1 MKRTFTMTLIA
12 TSLLLTG
19 CAADMARKQGE
30 TLIYQGEVEQ
40 GLQYLKEQAKLYPD
54 DIKLRASY
62 QRQLDSTLN
71 LLLKE
76 ADNARAR
83 GDIELASN
91 RYQQMLSHDKGN
103 YRATE
108 GLRLAEIAV
117 RQDSMLK
124 YAREIKDAKPEEAL
138 DVLAQILLDN
148 PRNTQALRLRDEVE
162 SRKTREATLRPG
174 LAQSLKNPISLQFK
188 DQSLSSVFDIISRI
202 GKVNFIFD
210 RDVAPNLRTTIYA
223 HDSSVEDVINL
234 ILTTNQLDKKVLNEN
249 TILIYPKRPDKDRD
263 YKDLIM
269 RTFYLS
275 NADPKQVLAM
285 IKQMVKTKDVYIDER
300 LSMLVMRDTPEAIA
314 VAERLIAAQDLPQ
327 SEIILDVEILEVTST
342 DLLNMGIEYPSKIS
356 ASLSPI
362 SSINPLL
369 SSATARSITLDQIN
383 NLNKSDVLVNLG
395 PPDLT
400 ANFTHNKGNTNILA
414 NPKIR
419 VKNREKAKVQIG
431 DRVPVITNTTNNGVT
446 SESITYLDV
455 GLTLNVEPTLSIDND
470 ISVKVSLEVSNITD
484 KSKSP
489 SGGTIYTIGTRNA
502 TTNMSARDG
511 ETQVL
516 AGLLSRTNQSSG
528 NALPGL
534 GELPVLNRLFGN
546 KSDDNKKTELI
557 LLITPRVVRNLAI
570 PAPHI
575 TTFDSGT
582 EGAISTSPLRLR
594 TSSSIKINSS
604 APGSVMMPAP
614 QPIMAQVEPSPAPI
628 PAPAPEEF
636 VPKSTPPAADPA
648 AQPAPQPA
656 RGNGMGRR

>member
-1 MKRTFTMTLIA
+1 MKRAFSMTLIA
-12 TSLLLTG
+12 ASLLTG

-30 TLIYQGEVEQ
+30 SLIYEGEVEQ
-40 GLQYLKEQAKLYPD
+40 GLQLLKEKSKLYPD
-54 DIKLRASY
+54 DIKLRASF
-62 QRQLDSTLN
+62 QRQLDITLGA
-71 LLLKE
+71 LLKE

-83 GDIELASN
+83 GDIELATN

-103 YRATE
+103 YRALE
-108 GLRLAEIAV
+108 GLRLSEIAA

-124 YAREIKDAKPEEAL
+124 YAREIKDNKPEEAL
-138 DVLAQILLDN
+138 DVLAQMLTDN
-148 PRNTQALRLRDEVE
+148 PRNTQALKLRDEVE

-188 DQSLSSVFDIISRI
+188 DQSISSVFDIISRI

-263 YKDLIM
+263 YKDLVM

-300 LSMLVMRDTPEAIA
+300 LSMLVMRDTAEAVA

-327 SEIILDVEILEVTST
+327 SEIILDVEILEVSST
-342 DLLNMGIEYPSKIS
+342 DLLNMGIQYPDTIS
-356 ASLSPI
+356 ASLAPTGSVSPLPLNTTAGSI
-362 SSINPLL
+362 SLDRL
-369 SSATARSITLDQIN
+369 S
-383 NLNKSDVLVNLG
+383 NLNKNDVLVNLG
-395 PPDLT
+395 SPVIS
-400 ANFTHNKGNTNILA
+400 ANFVHQKGNTNILA

-419 VKNREKAKVQIG
+419 VKNKEKAKVQIG
-431 DRVPVITNTTNNGVT
+431 ERVPVITTTNNNGIT

-455 GLTLNVEPTLSIDND
+455 GLTLDVEPMLSIDND
-470 ISVKVSLEVSNITD
+470 ISVKVSLDVTNVTGSVLTKQGLVAYKLGRRSAI
-484 KSKSP
+484 
-489 SGGTIYTIGTRNA
+489 
-502 TTNMSARDG
+502 TNMSARDG

-516 AGLLSRTNQSSG
+516 AGLLSRSDQTTG

-534 GELPVLNRLFGN
+534 GELPMLDRLFGSKKN
-546 KSDDNKKTELI
+546 DNNKTELI

-570 PAPHI
+570 PSPHI
-575 TTFDSGT
+575 TTFESGT

-594 TSSSIKINSS
+594 PSSGIKINST
-604 APGSVMMPAP
+604 AAGSVMMPAP
-614 QPIMAQVEPSPAPI
+614 QPMMPQAMPEPAPQL
-628 PAPAPEEF
+628 APAPVAQAAEDNPQA
-636 VPKSTPPAADPA
+636 VTPPTG
-648 AQPAPQPA
+648 

>member
-1 MKRTFTMTLIA
+1 MTLIA
-12 TSLLLTG
+12 ASLLTG

-30 TLIYQGEVEQ
+30 SLIYQGEIEQ
-40 GLQYLKEQAKLYPD
+40 GLQYLKEQSKRYPD

-71 LLLKE
+71 ILLRE

-91 RYQQMLSHDKGN
+91 RYQQMLSHDKSN

-117 RQDSMLK
+117 RQNSMLK
-124 YAREIKDAKPEEAL
+124 YAREIKDNKPEEAL
-138 DVLAQILLDN
+138 DVLAQVLIDN
-148 PRNTQALRLRDEVE
+148 PRNTQALRLRDEIE

-174 LAQSLKNPISLQFK
+174 LAQSLKNPVSLQFK
-188 DQSLSSVFDIISRI
+188 DQSISSVFDIIARI

-263 YKDLIM
+263 YKDLVM

-285 IKQMVKTKDVYIDER
+285 IKQMVRTKDVYIDER

-327 SEIILDVEILEVTST
+327 SEIILDVEILEVSSS
-342 DLLNMGIEYPSKIS
+342 DILNMGIQYPDTLSV
-356 ASLSPI
+356 SLTPI
-362 SSINPLL
+362 SNISPLPLTSTATGAISLDRL
-369 SSATARSITLDQIN
+369 S

-395 PPDLT
+395 NPAIS
-400 ANFTHNKGNTNILA
+400 ANFAHQKGNTNILA

-431 DRVPVITNTTNNGVT
+431 ERVPVVTTTNNNGTT

-455 GLTLNVEPTLSIDND
+455 GLTLNVEPTLTIDND
-470 ISVKVSLEVSNITD
+470 ISVKVSLEVSNVTGSVTTRNGLIAY
-484 KSKSP
+484 KV
-489 SGGTIYTIGTRNA
+489 GTRNA

-516 AGLLSRTNQSSG
+516 AGLLSRTDQASG
-528 NALPGL
+528 SALPGL
-534 GELPVLNRLFGN
+534 GELPGLDRLFGN
-546 KSDDNKKTELI
+546 KKNDNSKTELI
-557 LLITPRVVRNLAI
+557 LLITPRVVRNLTL
-570 PAPHI
+570 PPPHI

-582 EGAISTSPLRLR
+582 EGTISTSPLRLR
-594 TSSSIKINSS
+594 TSSSIQTTTNNASGN
-604 APGSVMMPAP
+604 AMMPAP
-614 QPIMAQVEPSPAPI
+614 PPI
-628 PAPAPEEF
+628 
-636 VPKSTPPAADPA
+636 TPQAMME
-648 AQPAPQPA
+648 PAPQPA
-656 RGNGMGRR
+656 PALRATDDNALPVISPPGRGNGMGRR

>member
-1 MKRTFTMTLIA
+1 MTLIA
-12 TSLLLTG
+12 ASLLTG

-30 TLIYQGEVEQ
+30 SLIYEGEVEQ
-40 GLQYLKEQAKLYPD
+40 GLQLLKEKSKLYPD
-54 DIKLRASY
+54 DIKLRASF
-62 QRQLDSTLN
+62 QRQLDITLGA
-71 LLLKE
+71 LLKE

-83 GDIELASN
+83 GDIELATN

-103 YRATE
+103 YRALE
-108 GLRLAEIAV
+108 GLRLSEIAA

-124 YAREIKDAKPEEAL
+124 YAREIKDNKPEEAL
-138 DVLAQILLDN
+138 DVLAQMLTDN
-148 PRNTQALRLRDEVE
+148 PRNTQALKLRDEVE

-188 DQSLSSVFDIISRI
+188 DQSISSVFDIISRI

-263 YKDLIM
+263 YKDLVM

-300 LSMLVMRDTPEAIA
+300 LSMLVMRDTAEAVA

-327 SEIILDVEILEVTST
+327 SEIILDVEILEVSST
-342 DLLNMGIEYPSKIS
+342 DLLNMGIQYPDTIS
-356 ASLSPI
+356 ASLAPTGSVSPLPLNTTAGSI
-362 SSINPLL
+362 SLDRL
-369 SSATARSITLDQIN
+369 S
-383 NLNKSDVLVNLG
+383 NLNKNDVLVNLG
-395 PPDLT
+395 SPVIS
-400 ANFTHNKGNTNILA
+400 ANFVHQKGNTNILA

-419 VKNREKAKVQIG
+419 VKNKEKAKVQIG
-431 DRVPVITNTTNNGVT
+431 ERVPVITTTNNNGIT

-455 GLTLNVEPTLSIDND
+455 GLTLDVEPMLSIDND
-470 ISVKVSLEVSNITD
+470 ISVKVSLDVTNVTGSVLTKQGLVAYKLGRRSAI
-484 KSKSP
+484 
-489 SGGTIYTIGTRNA
+489 
-502 TTNMSARDG
+502 TNMSARDG

-516 AGLLSRTNQSSG
+516 AGLLSRSDQTTG

-534 GELPVLNRLFGN
+534 GELPMLDRLFGSKKN
-546 KSDDNKKTELI
+546 DNNKTELI

-570 PAPHI
+570 PSPHI
-575 TTFDSGT
+575 TTFESGT

-594 TSSSIKINSS
+594 PSSGIKINST
-604 APGSVMMPAP
+604 AAGSVMMPAP
-614 QPIMAQVEPSPAPI
+614 QPMMPQAMPEPAPQL
-628 PAPAPEEF
+628 APAPVAQAAEDNPQA
-636 VPKSTPPAADPA
+636 VTPPTG
-648 AQPAPQPA
+648 

>member
-1 MKRTFTMTLIA
+1 MTLIA
-12 TSLLLTG
+12 ASLLTG

-30 TLIYQGEVEQ
+30 SLIYEGEVEQ
-40 GLQYLKEQAKLYPD
+40 GLQFLKEKSKLYPD
-54 DIKLRASY
+54 DIKLRASF
-62 QRQLDSTLN
+62 QRQLDITLGA
-71 LLLKE
+71 LLKE

-103 YRATE
+103 YRALE
-108 GLRLAEIAV
+108 GLRLSEIAA

-124 YAREIKDAKPEEAL
+124 YAREIKDNKPEEAL
-138 DVLAQILLDN
+138 DVLAQMLIDN
-148 PRNTQALRLRDEVE
+148 PRNTQALKLRDEVE

-188 DQSLSSVFDIISRI
+188 DQSISSVFDIISRI

-263 YKDLIM
+263 YKDLVM

-300 LSMLVMRDTPEAIA
+300 LSMLVMRDTAEAVA

-342 DLLNMGIEYPSKIS
+342 DLLNMGIEYPQKIS
-356 ASLSPI
+356 ASIGVPNGLGAITAGNSI
-362 SSINPLL
+362 S
-369 SSATARSITLDQIN
+369 LDKLN
-383 NLNKSDVLVNLG
+383 NLNKSDVLVNIG
-395 PPDLT
+395 SPAVT
-400 ANFTHNKGNTNILA
+400 ANFAHNKGNTNILA

-431 DRVPVITNTTNNGVT
+431 DRVPVITTTTNNGVT

-470 ISVKVSLEVSNITD
+470 ISVKVSLEVSNVTD
-484 KSKSP
+484 KSKTT
-489 SGGTIYTIGTRNA
+489 SGNTVYTIGTRNA

-516 AGLLSRTNQSSG
+516 AGLLSRTNQSTG

-546 KSDDNKKTELI
+546 QSDDNKKTELI

-570 PAPHI
+570 PSPHI
-575 TTFDSGT
+575 TTFESGT
-582 EGAISTSPLRLR
+582 EGAISTNPLRLR
-594 TSSSIKINSS
+594 PSSSIKINST
-604 APGSVMMPAP
+604 AAGSIMMPAP
-614 QPIMAQVEPSPAPI
+614 QPMMPQAM
-628 PAPAPEEF
+628 PE
-636 VPKSTPPAADPA
+636 
-648 AQPAPQPA
+648 PAPQPA
-656 RGNGMGRR
+656 PAPVAQAAEDNSQAVTPPTGRGNGMGRR

>member
-1 MKRTFTMTLIA
+1 MTLIA
-12 TSLLLTG
+12 ASLLTG

-30 TLIYQGEVEQ
+30 SLIYEGEVEQ
-40 GLQYLKEQAKLYPD
+40 GLQLLKEKSKLYPD
-54 DIKLRASY
+54 DIKLRASF
-62 QRQLDSTLN
+62 QRQLDITLSA
-71 LLLKE
+71 LLKE

-83 GDIELASN
+83 GDIELATN

-103 YRATE
+103 YRALE
-108 GLRLAEIAV
+108 GLRLSEIAA

-124 YAREIKDAKPEEAL
+124 YAREIKDNKPEEAL
-138 DVLAQILLDN
+138 DVLAQMLTDN
-148 PRNTQALRLRDEVE
+148 PRNTQALKLRDEVE
-162 SRKTREATLRPG
+162 SRKTREVTLRPG

-188 DQSLSSVFDIISRI
+188 DQSISSVFDIISRI

-263 YKDLIM
+263 YKDLVM

-300 LSMLVMRDTPEAIA
+300 LSMLVMRDTAEAVA

-342 DLLNMGIEYPSKIS
+342 DLLNMGIEYPQKVS
-356 ASLSPI
+356 ASIGVPNGLGAITAGNSI
-362 SSINPLL
+362 S
-369 SSATARSITLDQIN
+369 LDKLN
-383 NLNKSDVLVNLG
+383 NLNKSDVLVNIG
-395 PPDLT
+395 SPAVT
-400 ANFTHNKGNTNILA
+400 ANFAHNKGNTNILA

-431 DRVPVITNTTNNGVT
+431 DRVPVITSTTNNGVT

-470 ISVKVSLEVSNITD
+470 ISVKVSLEVSNVTD
-484 KSKSP
+484 KSKTT
-489 SGGTIYTIGTRNA
+489 SGNTVYTIGTRNA

-516 AGLLSRTNQSSG
+516 AGLLSRTNQSTG

-546 KSDDNKKTELI
+546 QSDDNKKTELI

-570 PAPHI
+570 PSPHI
-575 TTFDSGT
+575 TTFESGT

-594 TSSSIKINSS
+594 PSSSIKINST
-604 APGSVMMPAP
+604 AAGSVMMPAP
-614 QPIMAQVEPSPAPI
+614 QPIMPQAV
-628 PAPAPEEF
+628 PE
-636 VPKSTPPAADPA
+636 
-648 AQPAPQPA
+648 PAPQPA
-656 RGNGMGRR
+656 PAPVAQAAEDNPQAVTPPTGRGNGMGRR

>member
-83 GDIELASN
+83 GDIELATN

-103 YRATE
+103 YRATD
-108 GLRLAEIAV
+108 GLRLAEIAA

-124 YAREIKDAKPEEAL
+124 YAREIKDNKPEEAL
-138 DVLAQILLDN
+138 DVLAQILIDN

-263 YKDLIM
+263 YKDLVM

-300 LSMLVMRDTPEAIA
+300 LSMLVMRDTAEAVA

-327 SEIILDVEILEVTST
+327 SEIILDVEILEVSST
-342 DLLNMGIEYPSKIS
+342 DVLNMGIQYPDTIS
-356 ASLSPI
+356 ASLAPI
-362 SSINPLL
+362 NNVTAIPVTAGAISLDRL
-369 SSATARSITLDQIN
+369 S

-395 PPDLT
+395 TPMIS
-400 ANFTHNKGNTNILA
+400 ANFMHQKGNTNILA

-431 DRVPVITNTTNNGVT
+431 ERVPVVTTTNNNGTT

-455 GLTLNVEPTLSIDND
+455 GLTLNVEPTLTIDND
-470 ISVKVSLEVSNITD
+470 ISVKVSLEVSNVTGSITTRNGLIAY
-484 KSKSP
+484 KV
-489 SGGTIYTIGTRNA
+489 GTRNA

-516 AGLLSRTNQSSG
+516 AGLLSRTDQANG

-534 GELPVLNRLFGN
+534 GELPGLDRIFGS
-546 KSDDNKKTELI
+546 KKDDNSKTELI

-594 TSSSIKINSS
+594 SSSSIKINSN
-604 APGSVMMPAP
+604 AVGSVMIPAP

-628 PAPAPEEF
+628 PAPVPEEF

>member
-1 MKRTFTMTLIA
+1 LKRAFSMTLIA
-12 TSLLLTG
+12 ASLLTG

-30 TLIYQGEVEQ
+30 SLIYQGEVEQ
-40 GLQYLKEQAKLYPD
+40 GLQFLKEKSKLYPD
-54 DIKLRASY
+54 DIKLRTSY
-62 QRQLDSTLN
+62 QLQLDSTLN
-71 LLLKE
+71 LLLRE

-83 GDIELASN
+83 GDIELATN
-91 RYQQMLSHDKGN
+91 RYKQMLSHELGN
-103 YRATE
+103 YRAQE
-108 GLRLAEIAV
+108 GLKLTEIAAQ
-117 RQDSMLK
+117 QDAMLK
-124 YAREIKDAKPEEAL
+124 YVREIKESKPDEAI
-138 DVLAQILLDN
+138 DVLAQILNDN
-148 PRNTQALRLRDEVE
+148 PRNPHALRLRDEVE

-188 DQSLSSVFDIISRI
+188 DQSISSVFDIISRI

-263 YKDLIM
+263 YKDLVM

-275 NADPKQVLAM
+275 NADPKQALAM

-300 LSMLVMRDTPEAIA
+300 LSMLIMRDTPEAIA

-327 SEIILDVEILEVTST
+327 SEIVLEVEILEVSST
-342 DLLNMGIEYPSKIS
+342 DLLNLGIEYPQSLS
-356 ASLSPI
+356 ASVGL
-362 SSINPLL
+362 NGGL
-369 SSATARSITLDQIN
+369 SSASGKSTLDLN
-383 NLNKSDVLVNLG
+383 KLSNLNKSDVLVSFTDPTIG
-395 PPDLT
+395 

-431 DRVPVITNTTNNGVT
+431 DRVPVVSTVTNNNVT
-446 SESITYLDV
+446 TESITYMDV

-470 ISVKVSLEVSNITD
+470 ISVKVSLDVSNIIRAEKTTLG
-484 KSKSP
+484 S
-489 SGGTIYTIGTRNA
+489 TAYTVGTRNA
-502 TTNMSARDG
+502 STTLSARDG

-516 AGLLSRTNQSSG
+516 AGLLSRTDQTSG
-528 NALPGL
+528 NAIPGL
-534 GELPVLNRLFGN
+534 GELPILNRIFGT
-546 KSDDNKKTELI
+546 KKDDNKKTELI

-570 PAPHI
+570 PSPHI

-582 EGAISTSPLRLR
+582 EGAISIRPLRLR
-594 TSSSIKINSS
+594 TSSTIKINSNTN
-604 APGSVMMPAP
+604 GSLVMPVPQMMMAQPTPAP
-614 QPIMAQVEPSPAPI
+614 VPVPNQS
-628 PAPAPEEF
+628 EEF
-636 VPKSTPPAADPA
+636 VPKSTPPAPDATPL
-648 AQPAPQPA
+648 PA

>member
-1 MKRTFTMTLIA
+1 MKRAFSMTLIA
-12 TSLLLTG
+12 ASLLTG

-30 TLIYQGEVEQ
+30 SLIYEGEVEQ
-40 GLQYLKEQAKLYPD
+40 GLQFLKEKSKLYPD
-54 DIKLRASY
+54 DIKLRASF
-62 QRQLDSTLN
+62 QRQLDITLGA
-71 LLLKE
+71 LLKE

-103 YRATE
+103 YRALE
-108 GLRLAEIAV
+108 GLRLSEIAA

-124 YAREIKDAKPEEAL
+124 YAREIKDNKPEEAL
-138 DVLAQILLDN
+138 DVLAQMLIDN
-148 PRNTQALRLRDEVE
+148 PRNTQALKLRDEVE

-188 DQSLSSVFDIISRI
+188 DQSISSVFDIISRI

-263 YKDLIM
+263 YKDLVM

-300 LSMLVMRDTPEAIA
+300 LSMLVMRDTAEAVA

-342 DLLNMGIEYPSKIS
+342 DLLNMGIEYPQKIS
-356 ASLSPI
+356 ASIGVPNGLGAITAGNSI
-362 SSINPLL
+362 S
-369 SSATARSITLDQIN
+369 LDKLN
-383 NLNKSDVLVNLG
+383 NLNKSDVLVNIG
-395 PPDLT
+395 SPAVT
-400 ANFTHNKGNTNILA
+400 ANFAHNKGNTNILA

-431 DRVPVITNTTNNGVT
+431 DRVPVITTTTNNGVT

-470 ISVKVSLEVSNITD
+470 ISVKVSLEVSNVTD
-484 KSKSP
+484 KSKTT
-489 SGGTIYTIGTRNA
+489 SGNTVYTIGTRNA

-516 AGLLSRTNQSSG
+516 AGLLSRTNQSTG

-546 KSDDNKKTELI
+546 QSDDNKKTELI

-570 PAPHI
+570 PSPHI
-575 TTFDSGT
+575 TTFESGT
-582 EGAISTSPLRLR
+582 EGAISTNPLRLR
-594 TSSSIKINSS
+594 PSSSIKINST
-604 APGSVMMPAP
+604 AAGSIMMPAP
-614 QPIMAQVEPSPAPI
+614 QPMMPQAM
-628 PAPAPEEF
+628 PE
-636 VPKSTPPAADPA
+636 
-648 AQPAPQPA
+648 PAPQPA
-656 RGNGMGRR
+656 PAPVAQAAEDNSQAVTPPTGRGNGMGRR

>member
-1 MKRTFTMTLIA
+1 MKRAFSMTLIA
-12 TSLLLTG
+12 ASLLTG

-30 TLIYQGEVEQ
+30 SLIYEGEVEQ
-40 GLQYLKEQAKLYPD
+40 GLQLLKEKSKLYPD
-54 DIKLRASY
+54 DIKLRASF
-62 QRQLDSTLN
+62 QRQLDITLSA
-71 LLLKE
+71 LLKE

-83 GDIELASN
+83 GDIELATN

-103 YRATE
+103 YRALE
-108 GLRLAEIAV
+108 GLRLSEIAA

-124 YAREIKDAKPEEAL
+124 YAREIKDNKPEEAL
-138 DVLAQILLDN
+138 DVLAQMLTDN
-148 PRNTQALRLRDEVE
+148 PRNTQALKLRDEVE

-188 DQSLSSVFDIISRI
+188 DQSISSVFDIISRI

-263 YKDLIM
+263 YKDLVM

-300 LSMLVMRDTPEAIA
+300 LSMLVMRDTAEAVA

-342 DLLNMGIEYPSKIS
+342 DLLNMGIEYPQKVS
-356 ASLSPI
+356 ASIGVPNGLGAITAGNSI
-362 SSINPLL
+362 S
-369 SSATARSITLDQIN
+369 LDKLN
-383 NLNKSDVLVNLG
+383 NLNKSDVLVNIG
-395 PPDLT
+395 SPAVT
-400 ANFTHNKGNTNILA
+400 ANFAHNKGNTNILA

-431 DRVPVITNTTNNGVT
+431 DRVPVITSTTNNGVT

-470 ISVKVSLEVSNITD
+470 ISVKVSLEVSNVTD
-484 KSKSP
+484 KSKTT
-489 SGGTIYTIGTRNA
+489 SGNTVYTIGTRNA

-516 AGLLSRTNQSSG
+516 AGLLSRTNQSTG

-546 KSDDNKKTELI
+546 QSDDNKKTELI

-570 PAPHI
+570 PSPHI
-575 TTFDSGT
+575 TTFESGT

-594 TSSSIKINSS
+594 PSSSIKINST
-604 APGSVMMPAP
+604 AAGSVMMPAP
-614 QPIMAQVEPSPAPI
+614 QPIMPQAV
-628 PAPAPEEF
+628 PE
-636 VPKSTPPAADPA
+636 
-648 AQPAPQPA
+648 PAPQPA
-656 RGNGMGRR
+656 PAPVAQAAEDNPQAVTPPTGRGNGMGRR

>member
-1 MKRTFTMTLIA
+1 MTLIA
-12 TSLLLTG
+12 ASLLTG

-30 TLIYQGEVEQ
+30 SLIYEGEVEQ
-40 GLQYLKEQAKLYPD
+40 GLQLLREKSKLYPD
-54 DIKLRASY
+54 DIKLRTSY

-83 GDIELASN
+83 GDIELATN
-91 RYQQMLSHDKGN
+91 RYQQMLSHDNGN
-103 YRATE
+103 YRAQE
-108 GLRLAEIAV
+108 GLRLTEIAA

-124 YAREIKDAKPEEAL
+124 YAREIKESKPDEAL
-138 DVLAQILLDN
+138 DVLAQILNDN
-148 PRNTQALRLRDEVE
+148 PRNPQALRLRDEIE

-188 DQSLSSVFDIISRI
+188 DQSISSVFDIISRI

-234 ILTTNQLDKKVLNEN
+234 ILTTNQLDKKILNEN

-263 YKDLIM
+263 YKDLVM

-327 SEIILDVEILEVTST
+327 SEIILDVEILEVSST
-342 DLLNMGIEYPSKIS
+342 DLLNMGIQYPDTIS
-356 ASLSPI
+356 ASLAPI
-362 SSINPLL
+362 NVPLIGTTSTPAGNISLDRL
-369 SSATARSITLDQIN
+369 S

-395 PPDLT
+395 NPMIS
-400 ANFTHNKGNTNILA
+400 ANFTHNKGTTNILA

-431 DRVPVITNTTNNGVT
+431 ERVPVVTTTNNNGTT

-455 GLTLNVEPTLSIDND
+455 GLTLNVEPVLSNDND
-470 ISVKVSLEVSNITD
+470 ISVKVSLEVSNVTGSITTRNGLIAY
-484 KSKSP
+484 KV
-489 SGGTIYTIGTRNA
+489 GTRNA

-516 AGLLSRTNQSSG
+516 AGLLSRTDQSTG

-534 GELPVLNRLFGN
+534 GELPGLDRLFGN
-546 KSDDNKKTELI
+546 KKDDNAKTELI

-570 PAPHI
+570 PSPHI
-575 TTFDSGT
+575 TTFESGT
-582 EGAISTSPLRLR
+582 EGAISISPLRLR
-594 TSSSIKINSS
+594 TSSSIKINSNS
-604 APGSVMMPAP
+604 SGSVMMPAP
-614 QPIMAQVEPSPAPI
+614 QVVIAQPAPE
-628 PAPAPEEF
+628 PAPAQVPVPSQSEEF
-636 VPKSTPPAADPA
+636 VPKSTPPAPE
-648 AQPAPQPA
+648 PTPLPA

>member
-12 TSLLLTG
+12 ASLLTG

-30 TLIYQGEVEQ
+30 TLIYQGELEQ

-83 GDIELASN
+83 GDIELATN

-108 GLRLAEIAV
+108 GLRLSEIAV

-124 YAREIKDAKPEEAL
+124 YAREIKDTKPEEAL

-234 ILTTNQLDKKVLNEN
+234 ILTTNQLEKKILNEN

-263 YKDLIM
+263 YKDLVM

-327 SEIILDVEILEVTST
+327 SEIILDVEILEVSST
-342 DLLNMGIEYPSKIS
+342 DLLNMGIQYPDTIS
-356 ASLSPI
+356 ASLSPLN
-362 SSINPLL
+362 SVTPFPLSTTTPAGSINLDRL
-369 SSATARSITLDQIN
+369 S
-383 NLNKSDVLVNLG
+383 NLNKSDVLVNIG
-395 PPDLT
+395 NPVIS

-431 DRVPVITNTTNNGVT
+431 ERVPVVTTTNNNGTT

-455 GLTLNVEPTLSIDND
+455 GLTLNVEPTLTIDND
-470 ISVKVSLEVSNITD
+470 ISVKVSLEVSNVTGSITT
-484 KSKSP
+484 KNGLVAYKV
-489 SGGTIYTIGTRNA
+489 GTRNA

-516 AGLLSRTNQSSG
+516 AGLLSRTDQTNG

-534 GELPVLNRLFGN
+534 GELPGLDRIFGN
-546 KSDDNKKTELI
+546 KKDDNSKTELI

-604 APGSVMMPAP
+604 AAGSVLMPAP
-614 QPIMAQVEPSPAPI
+614 QPAMAQVEPSPAPV

-636 VPKSTPPAADPA
+636 VPKSTPPATE
-648 AQPAPQPA
+648 PAPQPV